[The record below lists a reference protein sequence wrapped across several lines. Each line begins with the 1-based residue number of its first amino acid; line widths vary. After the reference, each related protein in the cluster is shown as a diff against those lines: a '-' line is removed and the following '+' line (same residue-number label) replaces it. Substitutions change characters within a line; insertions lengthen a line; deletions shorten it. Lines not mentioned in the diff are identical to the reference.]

1 MIKKTREKEKVAFC
15 PQLPEKINFSVA
27 LVGSDIFFIMLLA
40 CNTKSFFPPFLTNN
54 SSFLAMPIC
63 LQQGNFQM

>member
-40 CNTKSFFPPFLTNN
+40 CNTKSFFPAF
-54 SSFLAMPIC
+54 FDE
-63 LQQGNFQM
+63 